1 MMELKLDL
9 DDLDYLIGSMR
20 LLGSKGTTGTQ
31 ASFLELFDGD
41 HERCRRLDQRIA
53 EKMGF
58 EGCYPVSGQMCIRD
72 RKRGWVLE
80 IFMKERTG
88 RFIRRRN
95 RGGTDI
101 ILQSKTAEDPIGP
114 A

>member
-9 DDLDYLIGSMR
+9 DDLEYLIGSMR

-53 EKMGF
+53 EK
-58 EGCYPVSGQMCIRD
+58 
-72 RKRGWVLE
+72 W
-80 IFMKERTG
+80 
-88 RFIRRRN
+88 
-95 RGGTDI
+95 
-101 ILQSKTAEDPIGP
+101 
-114 A
+114 